1 MVTQTPAVSLACP
14 VQPGRSAIP
23 VLVAPLAQ
31 GMWLLGPMASRS
43 VRLLLCWPRACQPLC
58 QPEAGPGCSVGP
70 AGQVVLLASAGG
82 SVDPGQVNLPSRAS
96 SFVIPGQIALLLW
109 LGWATEVPALG

>member
-1 MVTQTPAVSLACP
+1 MALGAHGKSLCET
-14 VQPGRSAIP
+14 
-23 VLVAPLAQ
+23 LALLAK
-31 GMWLLGPMASRS
+31 GMS
-43 VRLLLCWPRACQPLC
+43 LC

-70 AGQVVLLASAGG
+70 AGQVALLAFAGG